1 MPSLRVPALM
11 KFYVN
16 DQAEIPLQGS
26 TVSAVLTD
34 LVERYPAIRAHI
46 FDKDGNLRRHINLFV
61 NDANIRDLQGQET
74 PLQDNDRIILLP
86 SISGG

>member
-16 DQAEIPLQGS
+16 DQTEIPLQGS
-26 TVSAVLTD
+26 TISAVLTD
-34 LVERYPAIRAHI
+34 LVESYPAIRAHI

>member
-16 DQAEIPLQGS
+16 DQAETPLQGS